1 MIVPVKI
8 LKELASRFSSEKH
21 RLTGR
26 VKRAL
31 ALNRRGGTRGDHDRL
46 QLVSARA
53 ILQVEWLAR
62 DIHPWDRDLPPDRA
76 EQAFSE
82 QCLRDTDSAIARL
95 FAEFPAVDAVE
106 LRVARSASQPV
117 LIAGVVKRHDLV
129 GTGNGREPIAMKLR
143 NLGVVFRMNQLR
155 LEGVED

>member
-1 MIVPVKI
+1 MMLPIKISNRIVT
-8 LKELASRFSSEKH
+8 SFTSEKH
-21 RLTGR
+21 WLIER

-31 ALNRRGGTRGDHDRL
+31 ALNRRGGTRRDRDQL
-46 QLVSARA
+46 RLVSARA

-95 FAEFPAVDAVE
+95 FAEFPAIDAVE
-106 LRVARSASQPV
+106 VRVARAPSQPV
-117 LIAGVVKRHDLV
+117 LMAGVINREELGKT
-129 GTGNGREPIAMKLR
+129 GTGHQSIGMKLR

-155 LEGVED
+155 LEGVKD